1 MAITGLNPYLNVP
14 GNADKAIAL
23 YQRALGAKAEM
34 VMRYGDV
41 QGMEVPPEQRDYVMH
56 ATLDVAGSK
65 LMISDARPDE
75 AISSSTAVHVALH
88 FTGDLSDV
96 ERKFAALA
104 EGGEVTMPL
113 TDTFWGARFGH
124 VMDPFGHGWSFA
136 HPLQGKA

>member
-14 GNADKAIAL
+14 GNADRAIAL

-88 FTGDLSDV
+88 FTGDLADV

-113 TDTFWGARFGH
+113 TDTFWGARFGTLT
-124 VMDPFGHGWSFA
+124 DAFGIRWMFNA
-136 HPLQGKA
+136 ELPK